1 MLGIILTGCM
11 FFFTNCDNKKQSTN
25 KDTIV
30 FQKFP
35 KVSELTFKEFLKF
48 DPGSTR
54 KLYLTD
60 SSLIVCQVHLGP
72 VEYFFHQYSLK
83 NKTLSGR
90 YIAGG
95 RGPGQAL
102 NAFSSGLYK
111 KNTIWLHD
119 ISLNK
124 VLTAKLK
131 KKSDGNDTVI
141 INEYKLPQ
149 FYYAVELMDSLKL
162 LAGGA
167 MHNPYKIQVLN
178 LPSGKEIDQFGS
190 ITNVPTGIP
199 FYAWKGAYE
208 SFLFLKPSEDKAIEV
223 CRFTDQIEI
232 FDLHTKKSKVVKGPE
247 NYEPD
252 FGVMKANDG
261 TDVMYQNNKTR
272 FAFLNGMVTNRYIYL
287 LYSGNNTKSKYKDE
301 GEYIY
306 VYDWKG
312 NPVTK
317 FSLDRHIY
325 GFTVSADDT
334 VMYAFDRKTGY
345 IITTKINSR

>member
-11 FFFTNCDNKKQSTN
+11 FFFTNCDNIKQSTN

-30 FQKFP
+30 FQQFP
-35 KVSELTFKEFLKF
+35 KVTELGFQDFLKF
-48 DPGSTR
+48 DEGAGTR

-60 SSLIVCQVHLGP
+60 SSLIICQVHLGLP
-72 VEYFFHQYSLK
+72 TYFFHQYSLK
-83 NKTLSGR
+83 NKALMGR

-95 RGPGQAL
+95 RRPGQAL

-124 VLTAKLK
+124 VLTAKLE
-131 KKSDGNDTVI
+131 KKSDGTDTLT
-141 INEYKLPQ
+141 INEYKIPQ

-190 ITNVPTGIP
+190 ITNVPPAVP
-199 FYAWKGAYE
+199 FYAWKGVFQ

-232 FDLHTKKSKVVKGPE
+232 FDLHSKKSKVVRGPE
-247 NYEPD
+247 NFEPD
-252 FGVMKANDG
+252 FGIMKTNGGA
-261 TDVMYQNNKTR
+261 DVMYQNDKTR
-272 FAFLNGMVTNRYIYL
+272 FAFVNGMVTNRFIYL
-287 LYSGNNTKSKYKDE
+287 LYSGNNRLSKYKDD
-301 GEYIY
+301 GAYIY

-312 NPVTK
+312 KPVTK
-317 FSLDRHIY
+317 FNLDRYIY
-325 GFTVSADDT
+325 GFTVSDDNT
-334 VMYAFDRKTGY
+334 MMYAFDRNTGY
-345 IITTKINSR
+345 IIKTPIHM